1 MTKKKDY
8 LNSYLLQ
15 GDEIR
20 ILNEMIL
27 KNPSMKNKYLKK
39 INQCE
44 IKRQAIEK
52 SIEKISDQR
61 FKLVLYEKYICGRTL
76 VGIGIYP
83 KTRLERLHPCQ
94 VPFLHTREIT
104 RGGELC

>member
-27 KNPSMKNKYLKK
+27 KNPSMKNKYLEK

-76 VGIGIYP
+76 EEISLILNYS
-83 KTRLERLHPCQ
+83 KRHIERLHIAALKL
-94 VPFLHTREIT
+94 FEIQK
-104 RGGELC
+104 

>member
-1 MTKKKDY
+1 MNAKKEY

-27 KNPSMKNKYLKK
+27 KNPSKKNLYLKK
-39 INQCE
+39 IKQCE
-44 IKRQAIEK
+44 LKRHNIEK

-76 VGIGIYP
+76 EEISLILNYS
-83 KTRLERLHPCQ
+83 KRHIERLH
-94 VPFLHTREIT
+94 VAALKLFEV
-104 RGGELC
+104 